1 LGENLA
7 VTIYEHGG
15 VQGWALPFSLYAY

>member
-1 LGENLA
+1 LGKGLA
-7 VTIYEHGG
+7 VIIYEHGG

>member
-7 VTIYEHGG
+7 VTIYEHGR
-15 VQGWALPFSLYAY
+15 VQGWALLFSLCAY